1 MMRLLRKH
9 RDWLMIVIAI
19 LALPFVFYFVQKPD
33 YGRMKS
39 GEFARVYDHSIS
51 DVEAQ
56 RDSRLFGL
64 ARALGMIDFLRD
76 LTAGA
81 SGAEQATGEFIINLT
96 ILRHEAEQLG
106 IRPGEA
112 EVVDLV
118 RNLPAFR
125 GPNGFDPKK
134 YEEFT
139 GEMLGPNGFTEAQ
152 LEDLARDDLSLKKIK
167 ELLSAAVSL
176 PEAESKSEYEELYGK
191 NFVSVVRLN
200 IADFAKDVKVND
212 DDARKYYDSHKE
224 EFQSEEKRKIDLV
237 SFALTNEQKKLTG
250 KDRVDLLTKLQDRA
264 NDFSQAL
271 LEKGADFHQ
280 VASKFQTPV
289 ATTGDFS
296 TKSPDPKLKD
306 KPKVISAAF
315 QLSQKDPTS
324 DLIEEEDG
332 YYIVHLVGTTPAR
345 PLTFDEAKPKIADT
359 LKTQR
364 AREQLS
370 MKGVQLVH
378 DLRDAAKAN
387 QPLAPVC
394 QKDGVK
400 LEKLDPF
407 ALAEDAE
414 VSPNDK
420 PKAEPADLNSIKNGV
435 AQSQPG
441 DVSEFMPTQ
450 DGGLIVALEKREP
463 PDPAKYQQGKAAFAE
478 RYLKG
483 KREIVFFEWLRER
496 QQAAGLQMAKG

>member
-39 GEFARVYDHSIS
+39 GEFARVYDHAIS

-56 RDSRLFGL
+56 RDARLFAL
-64 ARALGMIDFLRD
+64 ARDLGMFDFLRD

-81 SGAEQATGEFIINLT
+81 SQSEQQVIGEFIINLT

-106 IRPGEA
+106 IRPGQA

-134 YEEFT
+134 YGEFT
-139 GEMLGPNGFTEAQ
+139 GERLGPNGFTEAQ
-152 LEDLARDDLSLKKIK
+152 LEELARDDLSLKKIR
-167 ELLSAAVSL
+167 ELLSASVSL

-191 NFVSVVRLN
+191 NFVSVVRFN
-200 IADFAKDVKVND
+200 IADFAKDVKVSD
-212 DDARKYYDSHKE
+212 DDARKYFDSHKE

-250 KDRVDLLTKLQDRA
+250 KERVDLLTKLQDRA

-271 LEKGADFHQ
+271 LEKNADFHQ
-280 VASKFQTPV
+280 VATKFQTAV
-289 ATTGDFS
+289 DTTGDFS
-296 TKSPDPKLKD
+296 AKSPDPKLKD
-306 KPKVISAAF
+306 KPKLISAAF
-315 QLSQKDPTS
+315 QLSAKDPTS

-345 PLTFDEAKPKIADT
+345 PLTFDEAKPKIVEN
-359 LKTQR
+359 LKAQR

-378 DLRDAAKAN
+378 DLREAVKAN
-387 QPLAPVC
+387 QPLPPVC
-394 QKDGVK
+394 QKAGVK

-407 ALAEDAE
+407 TLAEDAE
-414 VSPNDK
+414 VTNDK
-420 PKAEPADLNSIKNGV
+420 PKVEPADLASIKNGV

-450 DGGLIVALEKREP
+450 NGGLIVALEKREP
-463 PDPAKYQQGKAAFAE
+463 PDPAKYQQGKAAFDE

-496 QQAAGLQMAKG
+496 QQAAGLQIAKG